1 MTVSYN
7 FDVSSTT
14 WLSSARILF
23 RWRGS
28 MWKAVSSEAI
38 TWIFLYA
45 LINIIIRYQLNE
57 TQVSRI
63 PLVFLL
69 GFFVSVVFNRWVA
82 IFNHIGFIDN
92 LALVVAALIRG
103 SDAETKLLR
112 RNIIRYSV
120 LSQALVFRDISIQV
134 RKRFPDIESIMHSG
148 LLMEK
153 EFEIFQRKEMQD
165 NKYWIPIQWAISLAI
180 KARDDGKIP
189 SDVLLW
195 NIIERIRQFRT
206 DLQYL
211 CCYDWVP
218 VPMSYPQIAFLAVRI
233 YFATL
238 LIARQCLPIDDF
250 DIYVPIMTLLEL
262 ILLVG
267 WVKVAEAILNP
278 FGEDDDDFE
287 CNYVIDR
294 NLSTGFEIVELYEQ
308 PPCDEYDSFWTMSI
322 PKPRDTWE
330 AAKST
335 QLPKKKTQPYH
346 GSVADLSFESKPAH
360 STAHNPTGA
369 HDLISTIGRSIR
381 RRQSRKIVPLQPVP
395 ENDSKDIGRSIPLF
409 SGSEAVINSYSPSA
423 SHERIPKMTFF
434 NAVRKYQMKIQ
445 QFLAPV
451 TDKQMYGFIPWIA
464 FLKPTELRSEL
475 ESFKAE
481 HSPEE
486 TVDSELHIEDFPLAQ
501 KTNSAWLDTTD
512 NK

>member
-38 TWIFLYA
+38 TWIILYA

-57 TQVSRI
+57 TQVRHFGELRDAVCENLSRI

-112 RNIIRYSV
+112 RNVIRYSV
-120 LSQALVFRDISIQV
+120 LSQVLVFRDISIQV

-165 NKYWIPIQWAISLAI
+165 NKYWIPIQWAISLAV

-195 NIIERIRQFRT
+195 NII
-206 DLQYL
+206 
-211 CCYDWVP
+211 
-218 VPMSYPQIAFLAVRI
+218 
-233 YFATL
+233 
-238 LIARQCLPIDDF
+238 
-250 DIYVPIMTLLEL
+250 
-262 ILLVG
+262 
-267 WVKVAEAILNP
+267 
-278 FGEDDDDFE
+278 E

-360 STAHNPTGA
+360 SAAYNPTGT
-369 HDLISTIGRSIR
+369 HDLISTVGRSIR
-381 RRQSRKIVPLQPVP
+381 KRQSRKIVPLQPVP
-395 ENDSKDIGRSIPLF
+395 ENDSRSRPLF
-409 SGSEAVINSYSPSA
+409 SGAEAVIESRSPSA
-423 SHERIPKMTFF
+423 SHERINSMHRLPANKCMGS
-434 NAVRKYQMKIQ
+434 
-445 QFLAPV
+445 FLGPPSSSPHSCDV
-451 TDKQMYGFIPWIA
+451 S
-464 FLKPTELRSEL
+464 LSEL
-475 ESFKAE
+475 NPSRLNIDILDEKPVHQLAMSTISVSLPQKLN
-481 HSPEE
+481 SPGE
-486 TVDSELHIEDFPLAQ
+486 TDGPELYMEDFP
-501 KTNSAWLDTTD
+501 KTNSAWLDTTND
-512 NK
+512 K